1 MKVLLISGKQVV
13 DGLVVEDLVIAL
25 EVVLQASRRLQRGW
39 RVELR
44 LGCLYRGAV
53 RHTSTVQ
60 CSIVQYSTVQQH
72 STVQYTIQV
81 VLQGLSAH
89 LRHKQDQ
96 GEG

>member
-60 CSIVQYSTVQQH
+60 CSIVQYSTVQYSTVH
-72 STVQYTIQV
+72 CSTVQY
-81 VLQGLSAH
+81 SAV
-89 LRHKQDQ
+89 QYIT
-96 GEG
+96 